1 MKRVD
6 FMSED
11 FKFIY
16 KPDAYYLPGEVE
28 CEGDYTDWKPQKKV
42 NSGWG
47 MFRGLTMETYAGYIG
62 QLPRPD
68 GDTCSFSEFNILY
81 RGVDVSE
88 WTYEE
93 LVSLVE
99 TENRDKKIEEVLV
112 NEPNR
117 TITK

>member
-1 MKRVD
+1 MKKVD
-6 FMSED
+6 FIGED
-11 FKFIY
+11 FKFIS
-16 KPDAYYLPGEVE
+16 KAGEHFLPGEVE
-28 CEGDYTDWKPQKKV
+28 CEGDFSTWNPQKKV

-93 LVSLVE
+93 LLGLVE
-99 TENRDKKIEEVLV
+99 AENRDKKIEKVLV